1 MKNGLNVVNLMEFVD
16 LNRQNLVAL
25 GVLLGCDYLPQ
36 GVSGVGKEIAMKL
49 IRNVKHDN
57 LIDR

>member
-49 IRNVKHDN
+49 IINVKHDN